1 MRLLLALDVNSFEP
15 DLKKLR
21 INLNKAKNMEHRW
34 IPSEY
39 WHIPLCQLGEMG
51 QEKLQQI
58 YPVINSAVKVTSSFD
73 LKLRGLWAYP
83 SQEHGRL
90 LWIGV
95 QNSKELRELQIALVN
110 GLSLESADYRPYLP
124 IVRLKNFREL
134 SDLLSPFKNS
144 EFGKIRIDQVSVYE
158 MMSGGAFPIYRR
170 IKSFKLSELE
180 THDLHL

>member
-58 YPVINSAVKVTSSFD
+58 YPLIMSAIRKTSSFD
-73 LKLRGLWAYP
+73 LKLRGVWAYP
-83 SQEHGRL
+83 SQERGRL

-95 QNSKELRELQIALVN
+95 QNSKELRELQAELVKELN
-110 GLSLESADYRPYLP
+110 LESEDYRPYFP

-144 EFGKIRIDQVSVYE
+144 EFGKIRIQRISLYE
-158 MMSGGAFPIYRR
+158 MTSGGAFPTYQK
-170 IKSFKLSELE
+170 IKSFELSELS
-180 THDLHL
+180 